1 MVASGNVT
9 AYSDERLKD
18 NITTIKGALDLVSD
32 MRGVTYDM
40 EGRAG
45 VGVIA
50 QEIQKVL
57 PEVVSEQVNEE
68 YLSVAYGNISGVL
81 IEAIKELRAEV
92 DHLSKTACT
101 CKGTCKTPEV

>member
-1 MVASGNVT
+1 MAGTVT
-9 AYSDERLKD
+9 ENSDERLKD
-18 NITTIKGALDLVSD
+18 NITTISGALDLVSD
-32 MRGVTYDM
+32 MRGVTYDKD
-40 EGRAG
+40 GRAG

-57 PEVVSEQVNEE
+57 PELVSEPAEGE

-101 CKGTCKTPEV
+101 CKCTCKTPEV